1 MTPPAAESSAT
12 QQTPSSR
19 TAPPLS
25 SPSSS
30 PRARSAFSGPPHSL
44 QVLAAWAAASAL
56 TFVILRL
63 GAQDTPT
70 TPWAGAAPS
79 WEEHMR
85 FWDAGWYHR
94 IVEEGYPDRLPVDA
108 NGRVTQN
115 AWAFMPLLSGL
126 ATLLGWTGWS
136 FYARATIVSILA
148 SAGAAVVMDRWLSP
162 LTGRRTSLW
171 AVALVWSSPCAAVLQ
186 VPYAESLGLA
196 LVGLTLWLAS
206 RGRALTAIPLALAAC
221 FARPVGVPLGAAL
234 GLWWAWE
241 VACARGWIPPSWF
254 PRLLP
259 GHAPQAPSARWRLLA
274 LTLVTCSAALTWPA
288 IAWLVTGRQDAYTAT
303 ETSWRGADLAP
314 FVQWATRLGDWVG
327 PHLGLVLLAVVLVTV
342 TLLLSAPGL
351 RTLGPAAWFWCLGY
365 LLYLLAFFD
374 PTTSVLR
381 LLLPLAPVGWVL
393 AAAACTTR
401 RRMALLAACVAG
413 QLVWVSWVWDFG
425 SVSVHWVP

>member
-1 MTPPAAESSAT
+1 MRVLGVWAACT
-12 QQTPSSR
+12 LLT
-19 TAPPLS
+19 L
-25 SPSSS
+25 
-30 PRARSAFSGPPHSL
+30 
-44 QVLAAWAAASAL
+44 VLA
-56 TFVILRL
+56 RL
-63 GAQDTPT
+63 GAQDTPA
-70 TPWAGAAPS
+70 TPWGGSAPS
-79 WEEHMR
+79 WLEHMA
-85 FWDAGWYHR
+85 FWDAGWYER
-94 IVEEGYPDRLPVDA
+94 ILTEGYPSVLPASAAGV
-108 NGRVTQN
+108 VQQN
-115 AWAFMPLLSGL
+115 TWAFMPLLPLLAAASSSVTGL
-126 ATLLGWTGWS
+126 P
-136 FYARATIVSILA
+136 FYASAALVSLTA
-148 SAGAAVVMDRWLSP
+148 SAAAALGLDRWLAP
-162 LTGRRTSLW
+162 RAGARQSLW

-259 GHAPQAPSARWRLLA
+259 GHVPQAPSARWRLLV

-303 ETSWRGADLAP
+303 ETSWRGADLAL

-327 PHLGLVLLAVVLVTV
+327 PHLGLMLLAVVLVAV

-351 RTLGPAAWFWCLGY
+351 RALGPAAWFWCLSY

-401 RRMALLAACVAG
+401 RRLALLAACVAG